1 MKIGPVTTTKKACA
15 EPQGVMEQE
24 TAYLSKLQSS
34 GLVEQ
39 LPRTLLL
46 SSSDGVP
53 QLLYHAKPGN

>member
-1 MKIGPVTTTKKACA
+1 
-15 EPQGVMEQE
+15 MEQE

-53 QLLYHAKPGN
+53 QLLYHAKPGK